1 MSLSKRLLD
10 LELKFMITRVWARH
24 SLSLPGA
31 APPTPPAATP
41 SRRRLGDPGGGRLPS
56 AATGSAER
64 SGRRKSF
71 PGDEMGPGGK
81 PHFSASILP
90 PARQLGRRR
99 VMRRRSIRMLHP
111 RRLKGGFEARLGQ
124 RLGNIRIGGGERRLV
139 VSHRLRPLMFGV
151 VEAGQKNV
159 RPGADVRLIGPRDRQ
174 RLLNVMHGVL
184 GMIAGGR

>member
-71 PGDEMGPGGK
+71 PGAEVFP
-81 PHFSASILP
+81 
-90 PARQLGRRR
+90 RRR
-99 VMRRRSIRMLHP
+99 NGAWRETPFLGLDLAS
-111 RRLKGGFEARLGQ
+111 GEAT
-124 RLGNIRIGGGERRLV
+124 
-139 VSHRLRPLMFGV
+139 RPS
-151 VEAGQKNV
+151 
-159 RPGADVRLIGPRDRQ
+159 PRDEEEV
-174 RLLNVMHGVL
+174 NPD
-184 GMIAGGR
+184 ASPP